1 MDYEFVDNELL
12 SLIMQLNEI
21 QRVMVYYKEQ
31 KGIRLER
38 FNSFL
43 EAIDDM
49 RTQIADYIGRMG
61 ERRNDMGS

>member
-21 QRVMVYYKEQ
+21 QRVMASYKEQ

-49 RTQIADYIGRMG
+49 RTQIADYICIIG
-61 ERRNDMGS
+61 EKRDDMGS